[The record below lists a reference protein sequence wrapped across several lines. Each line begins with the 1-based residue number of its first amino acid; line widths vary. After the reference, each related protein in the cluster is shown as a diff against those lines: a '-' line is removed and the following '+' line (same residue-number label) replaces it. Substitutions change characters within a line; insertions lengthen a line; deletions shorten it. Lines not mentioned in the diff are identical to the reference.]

1 MKAYLLK
8 DFYIFKNSLKA
19 SIMAILIGCLIIY
32 VSLNQMP
39 NVFSLGLNFLFI
51 FIVMQC
57 LNNWEI
63 DRNSNFKNLVKTFPA
78 QYKSYVD
85 GKFIFT
91 FILILISAISLF
103 VLFLIFK
110 FENFDLLL
118 VNICL
123 EMVFLSLIN
132 TFQILDLN
140 QNMIVIFPMIYLAL
154 IFFPYILKKL
164 SNFSIYLDPFKLCL
178 IFLIS
183 CLISLLLMFFAR
195 RIKKWQDYF

>member
-19 SIMAILIGCLIIY
+19 SIMAILISCLIMY

-51 FIVMQC
+51 FIIIQC
-57 LNNWEI
+57 LNNWEV

-91 FILILISAISLF
+91 FILLLISAIILF

-140 QNMIVIFPMIYLAL
+140 QNIIVIFPMIYLAL

-195 RIKKWQDYF
+195 RIKK

>member
-8 DFYIFKNSLKA
+8 DFYIFKNSLGA
-19 SIMAILIGCLIIY
+19 SIMAILISCLIMY

-51 FIVMQC
+51 FIIIQC
-57 LNNWEI
+57 LNNWEV

-91 FILILISAISLF
+91 FILLLISAIILF

-140 QNMIVIFPMIYLAL
+140 QNIIVIFPMIYLAL

>member
-19 SIMAILIGCLIIY
+19 SIIAILISCLIMY
-32 VSLNQMP
+32 VSLNQRS
-39 NVFSLGLNFLFI
+39 NAFSFGLNFFFV

-63 DRNSNFKNLVKTFPA
+63 DRNANFKNLVETFPA
-78 QYKSYVD
+78 QYKAYVD

-91 FILILISAISLF
+91 FILILISVISLF

-110 FENFDLLL
+110 FENFDLLI

-140 QNMIVIFPMIYLAL
+140 QNMIVLFPIIYLAL
-154 IFFPYILKKL
+154 ILLPYILKKL
-164 SNFSIYLDPFKLCL
+164 SNFSIYLDSFKLCL

-183 CLISLLLMFFAR
+183 CLSSLLLMFFAR
-195 RIKKWQDYF
+195 RIKK

>member
-78 QYKSYVD
+78 QYKAYVD

-91 FILILISAISLF
+91 FILILISAIILF

-140 QNMIVIFPMIYLAL
+140 QNMIVIFPMIYFAL

>member
-19 SIMAILIGCLIIY
+19 SIMAILIGCLIMY

-91 FILILISAISLF
+91 FILLLISAISLF

-140 QNMIVIFPMIYLAL
+140 QNIIVIFPMIYLAL

-195 RIKKWQDYF
+195 RIKK

>member
-19 SIMAILIGCLIIY
+19 SIMAILISCLIMY

-51 FIVMQC
+51 FIIIQC
-57 LNNWEI
+57 LNNWEV

-91 FILILISAISLF
+91 FILLLISAISLF

>member
-19 SIMAILIGCLIIY
+19 SIMAILIGCLIMY

-91 FILILISAISLF
+91 FILLLISAISLF

-140 QNMIVIFPMIYLAL
+140 QNIIVIFPMIYLAL

>member
-19 SIMAILIGCLIIY
+19 SIMAILISCLIMY

-51 FIVMQC
+51 FIIIQC
-57 LNNWEI
+57 LNNWEV

-91 FILILISAISLF
+91 FILLLISAIILF

-140 QNMIVIFPMIYLAL
+140 QNIIVIFPMIYLAL

>member
-19 SIMAILIGCLIIY
+19 SIMAILISCLIMY

-51 FIVMQC
+51 FIIIQC
-57 LNNWEI
+57 LNNWEV

-91 FILILISAISLF
+91 FILLLISAIILF

-140 QNMIVIFPMIYLAL
+140 QNMIVIFPMIYFAL

-195 RIKKWQDYF
+195 RMKK

>member
-1 MKAYLLK
+1 MRAYLLK
-8 DFYIFKNSLKA
+8 DFYIFKNSLGA
-19 SIMAILIGCLIIY
+19 SIMAILISCLIMY

-51 FIVMQC
+51 FIIIQC
-57 LNNWEI
+57 LNNWEV

-91 FILILISAISLF
+91 FILLLISAIILF

-140 QNMIVIFPMIYLAL
+140 QNIIVIFPMIYLAL

-195 RIKKWQDYF
+195 RIKK

>member
-19 SIMAILIGCLIIY
+19 SIMAILLSFLIMY

-39 NVFSLGLNFLFI
+39 NAFSLGLNFLFI
-51 FIVMQC
+51 FIIIQC
-57 LNNWEI
+57 SNNWEV

-91 FILILISAISLF
+91 FILILISAIILF

-154 IFFPYILKKL
+154 IFFPYVLKKL

-195 RIKKWQDYF
+195 RIKK

>member
-91 FILILISAISLF
+91 FILLLISAISLF

-140 QNMIVIFPMIYLAL
+140 QNIIVIFPMIYLAL